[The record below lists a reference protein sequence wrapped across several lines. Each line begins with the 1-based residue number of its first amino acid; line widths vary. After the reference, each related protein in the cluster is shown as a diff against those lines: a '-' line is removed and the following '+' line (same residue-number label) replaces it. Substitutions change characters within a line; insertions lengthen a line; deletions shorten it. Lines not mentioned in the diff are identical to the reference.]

1 MYTKEHVTATA
12 ERITALNIERGVEM
26 GTPDAF
32 GLGLD
37 LLDPVSGQ
45 IITVFRPQRSD
56 IGQSEIALTAPQV
69 AQAVAAA
76 RANRLHAVRAA
87 GFASLEEADAAAKR
101 DQEAAA
107 LAAKHADELHELQTT
122 QAEATAKAAEEASAP
137 AREKAQAD
145 AAEAEK
151 EPARTAAQVHAAAQA
166 SPAAQ
171 QPRASV

>member
-1 MYTKEHVTATA
+1 MYTKDRVAATLDQ
-12 ERITALNIERGVEM
+12 INALNIDPGVEV

-37 LLDPVSGQ
+37 IFDPVSGQ

-76 RANRLHAVRAA
+76 RTARLHAVRAA
-87 GFASLEEADAAAKR
+87 GFASLEEADAVAKC

-107 LAAKHADELHELQTT
+107 LAAKHAAELHELQTS

-145 AAEAEK
+145 AAEK
-151 EPARTAAQVHAAAQA
+151 EQAKTAAQVHAAAQA